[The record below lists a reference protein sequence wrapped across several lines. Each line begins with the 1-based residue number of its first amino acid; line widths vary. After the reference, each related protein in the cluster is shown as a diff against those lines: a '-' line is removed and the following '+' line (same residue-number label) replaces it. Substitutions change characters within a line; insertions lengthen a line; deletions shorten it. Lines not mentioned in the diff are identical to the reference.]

1 VAHKPKGNYMLEGIV
16 RESMTKGAT
25 KALRRDGNLIAN
37 IYGKGLENINATF
50 RMNEYIRTVRNK
62 ETIAFPVKIAGKE
75 LNVVVQGYESQ
86 AVTGN
91 LLHVDLM
98 VAQAGLE
105 TTYNVPVITKGEA
118 LGLKNKG
125 LVHIAKPRLTVK
137 CTIENLPNSIE
148 IDVTEM
154 DTGASRL
161 VRDLDAIPNVTVLDA
176 DRVALVSIIKA
187 K

>member
-1 VAHKPKGNYMLEGIV
+1 MLEGII
-16 RESMTKGAT
+16 RESIGKKGT
-25 KALRRDGNLIAN
+25 KALRRDGYLIAN
-37 IYGKGLENINATF
+37 IYGKGFENINAAF
-50 RMNEYIRTVRNK
+50 KMNEYIRVVRNK
-62 ETIAFPVKIAGKE
+62 ETLSFPVSVNGQE
-75 LNVVVQGYESQ
+75 MNVVVQSYEAQ

-98 VAQAGLE
+98 VAQPGVVA
-105 TTYNVPVITKGEA
+105 TYNVPVVVSGEA

-137 CTIENLPNSIE
+137 CTPENLPNSIE
-148 IDVTEM
+148 IDVTPM
-154 DTGASRL
+154 DVGASRL
-161 VRDLDAIPNVTVLDA
+161 VRDLPEIPNVTILDT

>member
-1 VAHKPKGNYMLEGIV
+1 MLKGIV
-16 RESMTKGAT
+16 RESMTTGAT

-50 RMNEYIRTVRNK
+50 RMNEYVRTVRNK
-62 ETIAFPVKIAGKE
+62 ETIAFPVEVAGQE
-75 LNVVVQGYESQ
+75 LSVVVQGYESH

-98 VAQAGLE
+98 VAQPGVEAKF
-105 TTYNVPVITKGEA
+105 NIPIFPVGEA
-118 LGLKNKG
+118 VGLKNKG
-125 LVHIAKPRLTVK
+125 LVHMAKERLTVK
-137 CTIENLPNSIE
+137 CTPENLMNKIE

-154 DTGASRL
+154 DVGNSKL
-161 VRDLDAIPNVTVLDA
+161 VRDLPELENITVLDS
-176 DRVALVSIIKA
+176 DRVALISIIKA